1 VSTVQ
6 FGEVMAAVKVTL
18 PDGQTITASISR
30 EAAEDLELE
39 QGDSVTV
46 LIKSTE
52 VMLGKE

>member
-6 FGEVMAAVKVTL
+6 LGEVMAAVKVTL